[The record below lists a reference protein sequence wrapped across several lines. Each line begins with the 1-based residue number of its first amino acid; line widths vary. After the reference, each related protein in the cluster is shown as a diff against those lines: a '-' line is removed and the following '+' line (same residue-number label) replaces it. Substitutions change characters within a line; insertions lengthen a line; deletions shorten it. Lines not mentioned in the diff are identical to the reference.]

1 VVSNGHMPPMRFGIL
16 SSALPT
22 PCGIAT
28 FSRAL
33 GTAMERAGATVGVV
47 RVLDQPE
54 ATLAE
59 GLTELG
65 TLVPN
70 DPTSIDCAAAA
81 LNTQDVAIIQH
92 EFGLYGGPDGED
104 VVSVM
109 ERLTVPAITVMHTV
123 LRHPTPHQREVAD
136 AVLALSDE
144 VVVMT
149 EAAQQILERSFAVDV
164 TRVSLIPHGASVI
177 TDMHPRAKN
186 SRPRLLTWGLIGPGK
201 GIERVL
207 DALMTLTDVH
217 PRPLYVVAGRTHP
230 KVLAH
235 SGDAYR
241 NSLVARAELDDVRDM
256 VHFDDSYRT
265 LPSLQLLIESADVI
279 ILPYDS
285 VDQATSG
292 VLVDAIAAGRPV
304 IATAFP
310 HAVEL
315 LRTGAGIIVEHNDVG
330 ALSAALRRVLTE
342 PGLADK
348 MAAEAARIAP
358 SLSWD
363 HIASQYAM
371 LARAA
376 LLGVGAAS

>member
-1 VVSNGHMPPMRFGIL
+1 VV
-16 SSALPT
+16 
-22 PCGIAT
+22 
-28 FSRAL
+28 
-33 GTAMERAGATVGVV
+33 
-47 RVLDQPE
+47 
-54 ATLAE
+54 
-59 GLTELG
+59 
-65 TLVPN
+65 
-70 DPTSIDCAAAA
+70 
-81 LNTQDVAIIQH
+81 IIQH

-109 ERLTVPAITVMHTV
+109 ERLTVPTITVMHTV
-123 LRHPTPHQREVAD
+123 LRHPSAHQREVAD

-149 EAAQQILERSFAVDV
+149 EAAQQILERGFAVDV

-207 DALMTLTDVH
+207 DALMTLSDID
-217 PRPLYVVAGRTHP
+217 PAPLYVVAGRTHP

-241 NSLVARAELDDVRDM
+241 NSLVSRAELDDVRDM
-256 VHFDDSYRT
+256 VHFDDSYRS
-265 LPSLQLLIESADVI
+265 LPSLQKLIESADVI

-315 LRTGAGIIVEHNDVG
+315 LRTGAGIIVPHSDVA

-342 PGLADK
+342 PGLADA

-363 HIASQYAM
+363 HIASQYSS
-371 LARAA
+371 LAQSAV
-376 LLGVGAAS
+376 LGVGAAS